1 MISANRSTVCARAVA
16 AALICVS
23 GQATVAPF
31 IPPCRSIAVSASRKP
46 RNFEKALTE
55 LEALV
60 ERLEH
65 GDLSLEESLKA
76 FEAGVR
82 LTQECQQAL
91 TQARQR
97 VQLLTAQDGAMHAE
111 AFGDDM
117 GEDQDAE
124 QDDADADD
132 DA

>member
-1 MISANRSTVCARAVA
+1 M
-16 AALICVS
+16 
-23 GQATVAPF
+23 
-31 IPPCRSIAVSASRKP
+31 SASRKP
-46 RNFEKALTE
+46 RHFEKALAD

-60 ERLEH
+60 ERLEN

-97 VQLLTAQDGAMHAE
+97 VQVLTAQDGSLGVE
-111 AFGDDM
+111 ALAGTDDGD
-117 GEDQDAE
+117 EE
-124 QDDADADD
+124 EDD
-132 DA
+132 DAEAGEPPEDEDD

>member
-1 MISANRSTVCARAVA
+1 M
-16 AALICVS
+16 
-23 GQATVAPF
+23 
-31 IPPCRSIAVSASRKP
+31 SASRKP
-46 RNFEKALTE
+46 RNFEKALAE

-111 AFGDDM
+111 AFGDDRDVDL
-117 GEDQDAE
+117 GAE
-124 QDDADADD
+124 RGDVDADD
-132 DA
+132 DG

>member
-1 MISANRSTVCARAVA
+1 M
-16 AALICVS
+16 
-23 GQATVAPF
+23 
-31 IPPCRSIAVSASRKP
+31 SASRKP
-46 RNFEKALTE
+46 RHFEKALAD

-60 ERLEH
+60 ERLEN

-97 VQLLTAQDGAMHAE
+97 VQVLTAQDGSLGVE
-111 AFGDDM
+111 ALAGTDD
-117 GEDQDAE
+117 EDEEED
-124 QDDADADD
+124 DD
-132 DA
+132 DAEAGEPPEDEDD

>member
-1 MISANRSTVCARAVA
+1 M
-16 AALICVS
+16 
-23 GQATVAPF
+23 
-31 IPPCRSIAVSASRKP
+31 SASRKP
-46 RNFEKALTE
+46 RHFEKALAD

-60 ERLEH
+60 ERLEN

-97 VQLLTAQDGAMHAE
+97 VQVLTAQDGSLRAE
-111 AFGDDM
+111 ALPGTDDGD
-117 GEDQDAE
+117 EE
-124 QDDADADD
+124 EDD
-132 DA
+132 DAEAGEPPEDEDD